1 MSLVFANF
9 TPNFFLEKDEV
20 ISYKDHGKNSAITIR
35 LYNFDTKPVV
45 NLSINGTE
53 INHHLKT
60 FSLSRENVSGKIYY
74 EWRGLITQVSARH
87 NHSRFTLTFRTKKTT
102 VVSAPIRV
110 YSKQKKRKRI
120 GTKSPTT
127 PAMKKYRV
135 YPSLIGQIL
144 SNQQE
149 ILKQLQELR
158 EKMDGG
164 EPLHNLTLENNWP
177 DYID

>member
-1 MSLVFANF
+1 MSLDFANF
-9 TPNFFLEKDEV
+9 TSNFFLDKDEV

-35 LYNFDTKPVV
+35 LYNFDTKPAVF
-45 NLSINGTE
+45 LSINGTE
-53 INHHLKT
+53 INHQLTT
-60 FSLSRENVSGKIYY
+60 FSFKKENVRGKIYY

-87 NHSRFTLTFRTKKTT
+87 NHSRYTLAFRTKKTT

-120 GTKSPTT
+120 GTNSPTT
-127 PAMKKYRV
+127 PAMKKCHV

-144 SNQQE
+144 CNQRE

-158 EKMDGG
+158 EKM
-164 EPLHNLTLENNWP
+164 EPMHNLTLENNWP